1 MTGVFGSAGIVHL
14 VTVPVRFH
22 LGMCAPQPLQK
33 EKQHG
38 GVKTVQKQILLPQAT
53 AQDIK
58 GTQNALQIRKMP
70 LNSTHYIF

>member
-1 MTGVFGSAGIVHL
+1 MAGVFGSTVIVHL

-38 GVKTVQKQILLPQAT
+38 GVKTAQKQTLLPQAT

-58 GTQNALQIRKMP
+58 GTQNALQMTEIL
-70 LNSTHYIF
+70 LNSTHYIS